1 MSPSGVMGQE
11 SGKAAWPRPAGG
23 YQTIT
28 GRRYGRRH
36 AYVSFRPSI
45 AKPWNQLTENEH
57 QWEGMELNTVSKD
70 NGLSPSRILTT
81 NELLPQCTGYDLT
94 METKRETDCEPQK
107 ENRILPS
114 PLNRRLFQC
123 ESTDF
128 ALSSATEPL
137 GSYSGSQSTESSK
150 WSIPSDFF
158 ETDSRNQTGIGFVN
172 IDSYEPESSEG
183 EDEDSSIHSSLQK
196 EGKLQKRLDTML
208 SELEKGVDYLNGLQ
222 SYLSAVIHD
231 GSNQQIEPPS
241 SVALDNL
248 SNTDIGVKGHQTE
261 LKEHRKT
268 LPAVGNVEE
277 MNGYVR
283 MEDIKEKRERNLETS
298 LSVQAE
304 GNIFCC
310 MTEQPSSSEMVVR
323 PKVRKRVETHS
334 KRDLHSPDELYSY
347 CTREMK
353 ANVEC
358 CGSNCAL
365 WNCRGKIHR
374 DSKIGSGLHDKE
386 TTGVH
391 KEQATVQLY
400 DQPED
405 TTTEN
410 SFWDD
415 FENDCNKGDE
425 SSLSSDEWSAI
436 WTSDFVLEQMHSS
449 DESWE
454 TLSGVEEQQT
464 EPNSISSSLD
474 EEAFKHCFTVGEHAS
489 LEEGEIPWVAFNEE
503 SDSSSSSS
511 SSSSTDE
518 TEGLGHLAHSG
529 LLILDGNNN
538 FEDDSSISEDL
549 DMEWSQIYYQGPQHE
564 QLLAVAN
571 NVISALCNWIVPGN
585 QRGPLPTWPIHCT
598 FLYKVAKGCAGEL
611 ETVSALV
618 KRLLRLLDE
627 LGEGLAA
634 QAISS
639 VDPQLL
645 TFMALEERLAQAM
658 EAALAHLESLAIDG
672 EQAPPP
678 APKET
683 IECLPQV
690 AITEEHNGLEQSCAI
705 CCSEYVK
712 EELVTELPCHHLFH
726 RPCVT
731 LWLQKSGTCP
741 VCRHILTSTLPEA
754 AATTAFLSEP
764 GTPPSTRDGPA
775 IR

>member
-1 MSPSGVMGQE
+1 MGQE

-45 AKPWNQLTENEH
+45 AKSWNQLKENEH

-70 NGLSPSRILTT
+70 NGLSPNRILST

-94 METKRETDCEPQK
+94 MDTKRDTGCEPQK
-107 ENRILPS
+107 ENKFLPS

-123 ESTDF
+123 ESNDF
-128 ALSSATEPL
+128 ALPSATEPL
-137 GSYSGSQSTESSK
+137 GSYSGSQSSESSK
-150 WSIPSDFF
+150 WSISNDFF
-158 ETDSRNQTGIGFVN
+158 ETDSRSPTDIGFVN

-183 EDEDSSIHSSLQK
+183 EDEDSTIQSSLQK

-231 GSNQQIEPPS
+231 GNSQQIELPC

-248 SNTDIGVKGHQTE
+248 PNTDIGVKGHQTE

-268 LPAVGNVEE
+268 LPAVGNLEE
-277 MNGYVR
+277 INGYVR
-283 MEDIKEKRERNLETS
+283 MEDIKERRERNFDKAS
-298 LSVQAE
+298 LSVQTE
-304 GNIFCC
+304 GNILCC

-323 PKVRKRVETHS
+323 PKVRKERVETHS

-347 CTREMK
+347 CTGEMK
-353 ANVEC
+353 ANIEC
-358 CGSNCAL
+358 YGSNCAL
-365 WNCRGKIHR
+365 WNCRSKFHR
-374 DSKIGSGLHDKE
+374 DPKIGSGFDGKE
-386 TTGVH
+386 TTGVQ
-391 KEQATVQLY
+391 KEQATIQL
-400 DQPED
+400 QEKPED
-405 TTTEN
+405 STTEN

-415 FENDCNKGDE
+415 FENNCNKG
-425 SSLSSDEWSAI
+425 
-436 WTSDFVLEQMHSS
+436 
-449 DESWE
+449 
-454 TLSGVEEQQT
+454 EER
-464 EPNSISSSLD
+464 
-474 EEAFKHCFTVGEHAS
+474 EHAS

-511 SSSSTDE
+511 SSSTDE
-518 TEGLGHLAHSG
+518 TEGLGQLAHSG

-549 DMEWSQIYYQGPQHE
+549 DMEW
-564 QLLAVAN
+564 
-571 NVISALCNWIVPGN
+571 
-585 QRGPLPTWPIHCT
+585 
-598 FLYKVAKGCAGEL
+598 
-611 ETVSALV
+611 
-618 KRLLRLLDE
+618 RLLDE

-690 AITEEHNGLEQSCAI
+690 AVSEEHNGLEQSCAI

-712 EELVTELPCHHLFH
+712 EEVVTELPCHHLFH

-741 VCRHILTSTLPEA
+741 VCRHILISTLPE

-764 GTPPSTRDGPA
+764 ETPPSTRDGPA

>member
-1 MSPSGVMGQE
+1 MGQE

-45 AKPWNQLTENEH
+45 AKPWNQLKENEC

-70 NGLSPSRILTT
+70 NAPSRILST
-81 NELLPQCTGYDLT
+81 NELLPQCTIYDLT
-94 METKRETDCEPQK
+94 MDTKRDTGCEPQK
-107 ENRILPS
+107 EDRFLPS

-123 ESTDF
+123 ESNDF
-128 ALSSATEPL
+128 ALPGATEPL

-150 WSIPSDFF
+150 WPIPNDFF
-158 ETDSRNQTGIGFVN
+158 ETDSRSSTGIGFVN

-183 EDEDSSIHSSLQK
+183 EDEDSTIQSSLEK

-231 GSNQQIEPPS
+231 GNSPQIELPC

-248 SNTDIGVKGHQTE
+248 SNADIGVKGHQTE
-261 LKEHRKT
+261 LKEHRKA

-277 MNGYVR
+277 INGYVR
-283 MEDIKEKRERNLETS
+283 MEDMKDKRERNLDKAS
-298 LSVQAE
+298 LSVQTE

-310 MTEQPSSSEMVVR
+310 MSEQPSSSEMVVR
-323 PKVRKRVETHS
+323 PKVRKERDETHA
-334 KRDLHSPDELYSY
+334 KRDLHSPDEFYNY

-353 ANVEC
+353 TNAEC

-365 WNCRGKIHR
+365 WNCRSKLHR
-374 DSKIGSGLHDKE
+374 DSKIGSGLNGKE
-386 TTGVH
+386 TTGIQ
-391 KEQATVQLY
+391 KEQATFQL
-400 DQPED
+400 QEKPED
-405 TTTEN
+405 STTES

-425 SSLSSDEWSAI
+425 R
-436 WTSDFVLEQMHSS
+436 EQ
-449 DESWE
+449 
-454 TLSGVEEQQT
+454 T
-464 EPNSISSSLD
+464 
-474 EEAFKHCFTVGEHAS
+474 S
-489 LEEGEIPWVAFNEE
+489 LEDGEIPWVAFNEE
-503 SDSSSSSS
+503 SDSSSSS
-511 SSSSTDE
+511 TDE
-518 TEGLGHLAHSG
+518 TEGLGQLAHSG

-549 DMEWSQIYYQGPQHE
+549 DMEW
-564 QLLAVAN
+564 
-571 NVISALCNWIVPGN
+571 
-585 QRGPLPTWPIHCT
+585 
-598 FLYKVAKGCAGEL
+598 
-611 ETVSALV
+611 
-618 KRLLRLLDE
+618 RLLDE
-627 LGEGLAA
+627 LGEGLTA

-690 AITEEHNGLEQSCAI
+690 AISEEQNGLEQSCAI

-712 EELVTELPCHHLFH
+712 EEKVTELPCHHLFH

-741 VCRHILTSTLPEA
+741 VCRHILTSTLTEA
-754 AATTAFLSEP
+754 ASTAFLSEP
-764 GTPPSTRDGPA
+764 EIPPSTRDGPA

>member
-1 MSPSGVMGQE
+1 MGE
-11 SGKAAWPRPAGG
+11 A
-23 YQTIT
+23 
-28 GRRYGRRH
+28 
-36 AYVSFRPSI
+36 
-45 AKPWNQLTENEH
+45 
-57 QWEGMELNTVSKD
+57 
-70 NGLSPSRILTT
+70 PSRILST
-81 NELLPQCTGYDLT
+81 NELLPQCTIYDLT
-94 METKRETDCEPQK
+94 MDTKRDTGCEPQK
-107 ENRILPS
+107 EDRFLPS

-123 ESTDF
+123 ESNDF
-128 ALSSATEPL
+128 ALPGATEPL

-150 WSIPSDFF
+150 WPIPNDFF
-158 ETDSRNQTGIGFVN
+158 ETDSRSSTGIGFVN

-183 EDEDSSIHSSLQK
+183 EDEDSTIQSSLEK

-231 GSNQQIEPPS
+231 GNSPQIELPC

-248 SNTDIGVKGHQTE
+248 SNADIGVKGHQTE
-261 LKEHRKT
+261 LKEHRKA

-277 MNGYVR
+277 INGYVR
-283 MEDIKEKRERNLETS
+283 MEDMKDKRERNLDKAS
-298 LSVQAE
+298 LSVQTE

-310 MTEQPSSSEMVVR
+310 MSEQPSSSEMVVR
-323 PKVRKRVETHS
+323 PKVRKERDETHA
-334 KRDLHSPDELYSY
+334 KRDLHSPDEFYNY

-353 ANVEC
+353 TNAEC

-365 WNCRGKIHR
+365 WNCRSKLHR
-374 DSKIGSGLHDKE
+374 DSKIGSGLNGKE
-386 TTGVH
+386 TTGIQ
-391 KEQATVQLY
+391 KEQATFQL
-400 DQPED
+400 QEKPED
-405 TTTEN
+405 STTES

-425 SSLSSDEWSAI
+425 R
-436 WTSDFVLEQMHSS
+436 EQ
-449 DESWE
+449 
-454 TLSGVEEQQT
+454 T
-464 EPNSISSSLD
+464 
-474 EEAFKHCFTVGEHAS
+474 S
-489 LEEGEIPWVAFNEE
+489 LEDGEIPWVAFNEE
-503 SDSSSSSS
+503 SDSSSSS
-511 SSSSTDE
+511 TDE
-518 TEGLGHLAHSG
+518 TEGLGQLAHSG

-549 DMEWSQIYYQGPQHE
+549 DMEW
-564 QLLAVAN
+564 
-571 NVISALCNWIVPGN
+571 
-585 QRGPLPTWPIHCT
+585 
-598 FLYKVAKGCAGEL
+598 
-611 ETVSALV
+611 
-618 KRLLRLLDE
+618 RLLDE
-627 LGEGLAA
+627 LGEGLTA

-690 AITEEHNGLEQSCAI
+690 AISEEQNGLEQSCAI

-712 EELVTELPCHHLFH
+712 EEKVTELPCHHLFH

-741 VCRHILTSTLPEA
+741 VCRHILTSTLTEA
-754 AATTAFLSEP
+754 ASTAFLSEP
-764 GTPPSTRDGPA
+764 EIPPSTRDGPA

>member
-1 MSPSGVMGQE
+1 MRSMMRHLGGKLFVMGQD

-23 YQTIT
+23 YQTVT

-45 AKPWNQLTENEH
+45 AKPWKHLKDSDH

-70 NGLSPSRILTT
+70 NGLSASGILST
-81 NELLPQCTGYDLT
+81 NELLSQCTGYDQT
-94 METKRETDCEPQK
+94 MDPKRDVDFEPQK
-107 ENRILPS
+107 ENRFLSS
-114 PLNRRLFQC
+114 PLNQRLFQC
-123 ESTDF
+123 ESNEF
-128 ALSSATEPL
+128 VLPSAKEPL
-137 GSYSGSQSTESSK
+137 GNYLDSQNTETPK
-150 WSIPSDFF
+150 WSIPSNFF
-158 ETDSRNQTGIGFVN
+158 ETTSRSQTGIGLVKM
-172 IDSYEPESSEG
+172 DSYEPESSEG
-183 EDEDSSIHSSLQK
+183 EDEDSATHLSLQK

-231 GSNQQIEPPS
+231 GSNQQIEPPC
-241 SVALDNL
+241 SVSMDTL
-248 SNTDIGVKGHQTE
+248 SNMDIAVKAHQSE
-261 LKEHRKT
+261 SKEHQNT
-268 LPAVGNVEE
+268 SPTSENVQEN
-277 MNGYVR
+277 NGYVK
-283 MEDIKEKRERNLETS
+283 MEEIKERRERNLDKSS
-298 LSVQAE
+298 LSVQTE

-310 MTEQPSSSEMVVR
+310 TTEQPSSSEMVVR
-323 PKVRKRVETHS
+323 PKVRKERTDTHS
-334 KRDLHSPDELYSY
+334 KRDLHSPDELYGH
-347 CTREMK
+347 CTKEMTG
-353 ANVEC
+353 NIEC
-358 CGSNCAL
+358 CGSNFAL
-365 WNCRGKIHR
+365 CNCMDKIHN
-374 DSKIGSGLHDKE
+374 DSKTDSESNVKG
-386 TTGVH
+386 TTGIH
-391 KEQATVQLY
+391 KEQATNQ
-400 DQPED
+400 QENPGN
-405 TTTEN
+405 TIAEN
-410 SFWDD
+410 SFWDE
-415 FENDCNKGDE
+415 FENDCNIGE
-425 SSLSSDEWSAI
+425 ESSSLSSGEEWSAI
-436 WTSDFVLEQMHSS
+436 WTSDFVLEKMHSS

-454 TLSGVEEQQT
+454 TLSGVEEQPT

-474 EEAFKHCFTVGEHAS
+474 EESFQHCFTVGREPTS

-503 SDSSSSSS
+503 SNSSSSS

-518 TEGLGHLAHSG
+518 TEGLGQLGHSG
-529 LLILDGNNN
+529 LIILNDSNN

-549 DMEWSQIYYQGPQHE
+549 DMEW
-564 QLLAVAN
+564 
-571 NVISALCNWIVPGN
+571 
-585 QRGPLPTWPIHCT
+585 
-598 FLYKVAKGCAGEL
+598 
-611 ETVSALV
+611 
-618 KRLLRLLDE
+618 RLLDE

-690 AITEEHNGLEQSCAI
+690 PITEEHNGLEQSCVI

-712 EELVTELPCHHLFH
+712 EDLVTELPCHHLFH

-741 VCRHILTSTLPEA
+741 VCRHNLTSTLLESATAA
-754 AATTAFLSEP
+754 AATFLSEP
-764 GTPPSTRDGPA
+764 GTPPTRDGPT

>member
-1 MSPSGVMGQE
+1 MGQE

-45 AKPWNQLTENEH
+45 AKSWNQLKENEH

-70 NGLSPSRILTT
+70 NGLSPNRILST

-94 METKRETDCEPQK
+94 MDTKRDTGCEPQK
-107 ENRILPS
+107 ENKFLPS

-123 ESTDF
+123 ESNDF
-128 ALSSATEPL
+128 ALPSATEPL
-137 GSYSGSQSTESSK
+137 GSYSGSQSSESSK
-150 WSIPSDFF
+150 WSISNDFF
-158 ETDSRNQTGIGFVN
+158 ETDSRSPTDIGFVN

-183 EDEDSSIHSSLQK
+183 EDEDSTIQSSLQK

-231 GSNQQIEPPS
+231 GNSQQIELPC

-248 SNTDIGVKGHQTE
+248 PNTDIGVKGHQTE

-268 LPAVGNVEE
+268 LPAVGNLEE
-277 MNGYVR
+277 INGYVR
-283 MEDIKEKRERNLETS
+283 MEDIKERRERNFDKAS
-298 LSVQAE
+298 LSVQTE
-304 GNIFCC
+304 GNILCC

-323 PKVRKRVETHS
+323 PKVRKERVETHS

-347 CTREMK
+347 CTGEMK
-353 ANVEC
+353 ANIEC
-358 CGSNCAL
+358 YGSNCAL
-365 WNCRGKIHR
+365 WNCRSKFHR
-374 DSKIGSGLHDKE
+374 DPKIGSGFDGKE
-386 TTGVH
+386 TTGVQ
-391 KEQATVQLY
+391 KEQATIQL
-400 DQPED
+400 QEKPED
-405 TTTEN
+405 STTEN

-415 FENDCNKGDE
+415 FENNCNKGEE
-425 SSLSSDEWSAI
+425 SSLSSDEEWSAI

-454 TLSGVEEQQT
+454 TLSGIDEQQT

-511 SSSSTDE
+511 SSSTDE
-518 TEGLGHLAHSG
+518 TEGLGQLAHSG

-549 DMEWSQIYYQGPQHE
+549 DMEW
-564 QLLAVAN
+564 
-571 NVISALCNWIVPGN
+571 
-585 QRGPLPTWPIHCT
+585 
-598 FLYKVAKGCAGEL
+598 
-611 ETVSALV
+611 
-618 KRLLRLLDE
+618 RLLDE

-690 AITEEHNGLEQSCAI
+690 AVSEEHNGLEQSCAI

-712 EELVTELPCHHLFH
+712 EEVVTELPCHHLFH

-741 VCRHILTSTLPEA
+741 VCRHILISTLPE

-764 GTPPSTRDGPA
+764 ETPPSTRDGPA

>member
-1 MSPSGVMGQE
+1 MGQE
-11 SGKAAWPRPAGG
+11 SGKTAWPRPAGG

-45 AKPWNQLTENEH
+45 AKSWNHLKENER
-57 QWEGMELNTVSKD
+57 QWEEMELNTVSKD
-70 NGLSPSRILTT
+70 NGLSPSRILST
-81 NELLPQCTGYDLT
+81 NELLPQSTAYDLT
-94 METKRETDCEPQK
+94 MDTKRDAGCEPQK
-107 ENRILPS
+107 ENGFLPS
-114 PLNRRLFQC
+114 SLNQRLFQC
-123 ESTDF
+123 ESNDF
-128 ALSSATEPL
+128 ALPSATEPL
-137 GSYSGSQSTESSK
+137 DNYSGSQSTGPSK
-150 WSIPSDFF
+150 WSIPNDFF
-158 ETDSRNQTGIGFVN
+158 ETDSRSPTGIGFVN

-183 EDEDSSIHSSLQK
+183 EDEDSTIQASLQK

-231 GSNQQIEPPS
+231 GNSPQIDLPCS
-241 SVALDNL
+241 LALDDL
-248 SNTDIGVKGHQTE
+248 TSADIGVKGHQTE
-261 LKEHRKT
+261 LKEHRKI
-268 LPAVGNVEE
+268 LPAVGNMEE
-277 MNGYVR
+277 INSYVR
-283 MEDIKEKRERNLETS
+283 MEDVKEKRERNLDKAS
-298 LSVQAE
+298 LSIQTE

-310 MTEQPSSSEMVVR
+310 MTEEPSSSEMVVR
-323 PKVRKRVETHS
+323 PKVRKERVETCS
-334 KRDLHSPDELYSY
+334 KRDLSSPDEFGSY
-347 CTREMK
+347 CTGDMK
-353 ANVEC
+353 ANSRNEC
-358 CGSNCAL
+358 CGSNSAL
-365 WNCRGKIHR
+365 WNCRNKLHR
-374 DSKIGSGLHDKE
+374 DSKIGSGLNGKE
-386 TTGVH
+386 TVGVE
-391 KEQATVQLY
+391 KEQATIQL
-400 DQPED
+400 QE
-405 TTTEN
+405 TLEEN

-415 FENDCNKGDE
+415 FENYCNKGE
-425 SSLSSDEWSAI
+425 TSSLSSDEEWSAI

-454 TLSGVEEQQT
+454 TLSGVDEQQT

-474 EEAFKHCFTVGEHAS
+474 EEAFKHCFTVGEQTS

-503 SDSSSSSS
+503 SDSSSN
-511 SSSSTDE
+511 STDE
-518 TEGLGHLAHSG
+518 TEGLGQLAHSG
-529 LLILDGNNN
+529 LLILDDNNN
-538 FEDDSSISEDL
+538 FEDDSSVSEDL
-549 DMEWSQIYYQGPQHE
+549 DMEW
-564 QLLAVAN
+564 
-571 NVISALCNWIVPGN
+571 
-585 QRGPLPTWPIHCT
+585 
-598 FLYKVAKGCAGEL
+598 
-611 ETVSALV
+611 
-618 KRLLRLLDE
+618 RLLDE
-627 LGEGLAA
+627 LGEGLTA

-690 AITEEHNGLEQSCAI
+690 AVSEGHNGLEQSCAI

-741 VCRHILTSTLPEA
+741 VCRHILSSTLPET
-754 AATTAFLSEP
+754 ATTAFLSEP
-764 GTPPSTRDGPA
+764 EIPPSTRDGPA

>member
-1 MSPSGVMGQE
+1 MGQE
-11 SGKAAWPRPAGG
+11 SGKSAWPRPAGG

-36 AYVSFRPSI
+36 AYISFRPSI
-45 AKPWNQLTENEH
+45 SKSWSHLKENEH
-57 QWEGMELNTVSKD
+57 QWEEMELNTVSKD
-70 NGLSPSRILTT
+70 NGLSPRRILTT
-81 NELLPQCTGYDLT
+81 KELLPQCTACDLT
-94 METKRETDCEPQK
+94 MDAKSNAGCEPQK
-107 ENRILPS
+107 EHRFLPS
-114 PLNRRLFQC
+114 SLNQRLFQC
-123 ESTDF
+123 ESNDF
-128 ALSSATEPL
+128 ALPSSAEPL
-137 GSYSGSQSTESSK
+137 DNYSGSQSTGSSK
-150 WSIPSDFF
+150 WSIPNDFF
-158 ETDSRNQTGIGFVN
+158 ETDSRSPTGIGFVN

-183 EDEDSSIHSSLQK
+183 EDEDSNIQASLQK

-222 SYLSAVIHD
+222 SYLSAVMHD
-231 GSNQQIEPPS
+231 GNSSQIELPCS
-241 SVALDNL
+241 LALDNL
-248 SNTDIGVKGHQTE
+248 TSADIAVKGHQTE

-268 LPAVGNVEE
+268 LPAVGSMEE
-277 MNGYVR
+277 INTYVK
-283 MEDIKEKRERNLETS
+283 MEDVKEKRERNLDKAS
-298 LSVQAE
+298 LSVQTE

-310 MTEQPSSSEMVVR
+310 MTEEPSSSEMVVR
-323 PKVRKRVETHS
+323 PKVRKEMVETHS
-334 KRDLHSPDELYSY
+334 KRDQSSPDEFYSY
-347 CTREMK
+347 CTGDMK
-353 ANVEC
+353 ANSRNEC

-365 WNCRGKIHR
+365 WNCRNKLHR
-374 DSKIGSGLHDKE
+374 DSKIGSGLNGKE
-386 TTGVH
+386 TTCIQ
-391 KEQATVQLY
+391 KEQAAIELKETL
-400 DQPED
+400 E
-405 TTTEN
+405 EN

-415 FENDCNKGDE
+415 FENYCNKGE
-425 SSLSSDEWSAI
+425 TSSSLSSDEEWSAI

-454 TLSGVEEQQT
+454 TLSGVDEQQT

-474 EEAFKHCFTVGEHAS
+474 EEAFTHSYAVGEQTS

-503 SDSSSSSS
+503 SDSSSSN
-511 SSSSTDE
+511 STDE
-518 TEGLGHLAHSG
+518 TEGLGQLAHSG
-529 LLILDGNNN
+529 LLILDDNNN
-538 FEDDSSISEDL
+538 FEDDSSVSEDL
-549 DMEWSQIYYQGPQHE
+549 DMEW
-564 QLLAVAN
+564 
-571 NVISALCNWIVPGN
+571 
-585 QRGPLPTWPIHCT
+585 
-598 FLYKVAKGCAGEL
+598 
-611 ETVSALV
+611 
-618 KRLLRLLDE
+618 RLLDE
-627 LGEGLAA
+627 LGEGLTA

-690 AITEEHNGLEQSCAI
+690 SISEGHNGLEQSCAI

-741 VCRHILTSTLPEA
+741 VCRHILTSTLPET
-754 AATTAFLSEP
+754 ATTAFLSEP
-764 GTPPSTRDGPA
+764 EIPPSTCDGPA

>member
-1 MSPSGVMGQE
+1 MMGQE

-45 AKPWNQLTENEH
+45 AKRWNQLKENER

-70 NGLSPSRILTT
+70 NGLSPSRILST
-81 NELLPQCTGYDLT
+81 NELLPQCTTCDLT
-94 METKRETDCEPQK
+94 MDTKRDAGCEPPK
-107 ENRILPS
+107 ENTFLSS
-114 PLNRRLFQC
+114 PLNRRLFQY
-123 ESTDF
+123 ESDDF
-128 ALSSATEPL
+128 TLPGATEPL
-137 GSYSGSQSTESSK
+137 GSYSGSQSSESSK
-150 WSIPSDFF
+150 WSISNDFF
-158 ETDSRNQTGIGFVN
+158 ETDSRSPTGIGFVN

-183 EDEDSSIHSSLQK
+183 EDEDSTIQSSLEK

-231 GSNQQIEPPS
+231 GNNPQIELPC

-248 SNTDIGVKGHQTE
+248 PNADIGVKGHQTE

-268 LPAVGNVEE
+268 LPSVGNMEE

-283 MEDIKEKRERNLETS
+283 MEDIKDKRERNLDKAS
-298 LSVQAE
+298 LSIQTE

-310 MTEQPSSSEMVVR
+310 MSEQPSSSEMVVR
-323 PKVRKRVETHS
+323 PKVRKERVESHA
-334 KRDLHSPDELYSY
+334 KRDLHSPDEFYNY

-365 WNCRGKIHR
+365 WNCRSKLHR
-374 DSKIGSGLHDKE
+374 DSMIGCGFNGKE
-386 TTGVH
+386 TTGNQ
-391 KEQATVQLY
+391 KEQTTIQLEEK
-400 DQPED
+400 PED
-405 TTTEN
+405 AAAEN

-415 FENDCNKGDE
+415 FENDCDKGE
-425 SSLSSDEWSAI
+425 ER
-436 WTSDFVLEQMHSS
+436 EQ
-449 DESWE
+449 
-454 TLSGVEEQQT
+454 T
-464 EPNSISSSLD
+464 
-474 EEAFKHCFTVGEHAS
+474 S
-489 LEEGEIPWVAFNEE
+489 LEDGEIPWVAFNEE
-503 SDSSSSSS
+503 SDSSSSS
-511 SSSSTDE
+511 TDE
-518 TEGLGHLAHSG
+518 TEGLGQLAHSG
-529 LLILDGNNN
+529 LLILDSNNN

-549 DMEWSQIYYQGPQHE
+549 DMEW
-564 QLLAVAN
+564 
-571 NVISALCNWIVPGN
+571 
-585 QRGPLPTWPIHCT
+585 
-598 FLYKVAKGCAGEL
+598 
-611 ETVSALV
+611 
-618 KRLLRLLDE
+618 RLLDE
-627 LGEGLAA
+627 LGEGLTA

-690 AITEEHNGLEQSCAI
+690 AISEKQNGLEQSCAI

-712 EELVTELPCHHLFH
+712 EEKVTELPCHHLFH

-741 VCRHILTSTLPEA
+741 VCRHILASTLPEA
-754 AATTAFLSEP
+754 APTAFLSEP
-764 GTPPSTRDGPA
+764 EIPPSTRDGPA

>member
-1 MSPSGVMGQE
+1 MMGQE

-45 AKPWNQLTENEH
+45 AKRWNQLKENER

-70 NGLSPSRILTT
+70 NGLSPSRILST
-81 NELLPQCTGYDLT
+81 NERLLQCTTCDLT
-94 METKRETDCEPQK
+94 MDTKRDAGCEPPK
-107 ENRILPS
+107 ENTFLSP
-114 PLNRRLFQC
+114 PLNRRLFQY
-123 ESTDF
+123 EPDDF
-128 ALSSATEPL
+128 TLPGATEPL

-150 WSIPSDFF
+150 WSISNDFF
-158 ETDSRNQTGIGFVN
+158 ETDSRSPTGIGFVN

-183 EDEDSSIHSSLQK
+183 EDEDSTIQSSLEK

-231 GSNQQIEPPS
+231 GNNPQIELPC

-248 SNTDIGVKGHQTE
+248 PNADIGVKGHQTE

-268 LPAVGNVEE
+268 LPSVGNMEE
-277 MNGYVR
+277 INGYVR
-283 MEDIKEKRERNLETS
+283 MEDIKDKRERNLDKAS
-298 LSVQAE
+298 LSIQTE

-310 MTEQPSSSEMVVR
+310 MSEQPSSSEMVVR
-323 PKVRKRVETHS
+323 PKVRKERVESHA
-334 KRDLHSPDELYSY
+334 KRDLHSPDEFYNY

-365 WNCRGKIHR
+365 WNCRSKLHR
-374 DSKIGSGLHDKE
+374 NSMIGCGFNGKE
-386 TTGVH
+386 TTGNQ
-391 KEQATVQLY
+391 KEQTTIQL
-400 DQPED
+400 QEKPED
-405 TTTEN
+405 ATAEN

-415 FENDCNKGDE
+415 FENDCDKGE
-425 SSLSSDEWSAI
+425 ER
-436 WTSDFVLEQMHSS
+436 EQ
-449 DESWE
+449 
-454 TLSGVEEQQT
+454 T
-464 EPNSISSSLD
+464 
-474 EEAFKHCFTVGEHAS
+474 S
-489 LEEGEIPWVAFNEE
+489 LEDGEIPWVAFNEE
-503 SDSSSSSS
+503 SDSSSSS
-511 SSSSTDE
+511 TDE
-518 TEGLGHLAHSG
+518 TEGLGQLAHSG
-529 LLILDGNNN
+529 LLILDSNNN

-549 DMEWSQIYYQGPQHE
+549 DMEW
-564 QLLAVAN
+564 
-571 NVISALCNWIVPGN
+571 
-585 QRGPLPTWPIHCT
+585 
-598 FLYKVAKGCAGEL
+598 
-611 ETVSALV
+611 
-618 KRLLRLLDE
+618 RLLDE
-627 LGEGLAA
+627 LGEGLTA

-690 AITEEHNGLEQSCAI
+690 AISEEQNGLEQSCAI

-712 EELVTELPCHHLFH
+712 EEKVTELPCHHLFH

-741 VCRHILTSTLPEA
+741 VCRHILASTLPE

-764 GTPPSTRDGPA
+764 EIPPSTRDGPA